1 MQELV
6 REIPDVDTLLALEPE
21 ELGAK
26 LLFLIRKRKEK
37 KFHPGKRSS
46 RRGSRPFIR
55 GSNSILQES
64 RLSS

>member
-37 KFHPGKRSS
+37 KFHPGNLKKRPDHLLPQPV
-46 RRGSRPFIR
+46 RGVPPT
-55 GSNSILQES
+55 QT
-64 RLSS
+64 